1 MSVDPSVIA
10 ALRAALAADPENI
23 GMRLHVGQLL
33 LSANLAAEA
42 LAEATEVLNR
52 QPTHAEGLKLAELAA
67 EAAGDPIRANGYR
80 RLREALGMASAQNL
94 IESSLGSV
102 PEPPAKAEP
111 MRMTHRGGD
120 EEEPEEDE
128 GDIAGLRA
136 VTSDITLSQ
145 VAGMK
150 DVKQRLEMAFLAP
163 MRNPDLRKLYKKSL
177 KGGLLL
183 YGPPGCG
190 KTFLARAIAGELGSK
205 FLSIGLTDVVDM
217 YIGESEKN
225 LHRVFELARR
235 NKPCEL
241 FIDEIDAL
249 GRKRSLMRN
258 SGERNVVNQLLSEMD
273 GVEADNE
280 GVYVLGATNH
290 PWDVDS
296 ALRRPGRFDRTVLVL
311 PPDAP
316 ARAQILESAME
327 DRPVNKLDYQKLAD
341 QAEDFSGADLVHWA
355 DAASE
360 NAMADSI
367 RTGTVRS
374 VDMADFKQAKKDVK
388 PSTRPWFE
396 TAKNFAVYA
405 NEGGTY
411 DDLIAYLKS
420 RRWM

>member
-1 MSVDPSVIA
+1 MSVDPTVIA
-10 ALRAALAADPENI
+10 ALRAALLTDPENI
-23 GMRLHVGQLL
+23 AMRLHVGQLL
-33 LSANLAAEA
+33 LDGNQAAEA
-42 LAEATEVLNR
+42 LKEATEVLNR
-52 QPTHAEGLKLAELAA
+52 QPTHGEALKLAEQAS
-67 EAAGDPIRANGYR
+67 ESAGDPIRASGYR

-94 IESSLGSV
+94 IESSLGSD
-102 PEPPAKAEP
+102 PEPPSRSEP
-111 MRMTHRGGD
+111 MRMTHRGD
-120 EEEPEEDE
+120 DAENDDDPEEV
-128 GDIAGLRA
+128 AGLRA
-136 VTSDITLSQ
+136 VTSDLTLAQ
-145 VAGMK
+145 VAGMN

-163 MRNPDLRKLYKKSL
+163 MRTPDLRKLYKKSL

-235 NKPCEL
+235 SKPCVL

-280 GVYVLGATNH
+280 GVYVLAATNH

-311 PPDAP
+311 PPDVP
-316 ARAQILESAME
+316 ARAQILQSAME
-327 DRPVNKLDYQKLAD
+327 DRPVNQLDYSKLAD

-355 DAASE
+355 EAASE
-360 NAMADSI
+360 LAMADSI
-367 RTGTVRS
+367 RKGTVRS
-374 VDMADFKQAKKDVK
+374 VDMGDFKQAKKDVK